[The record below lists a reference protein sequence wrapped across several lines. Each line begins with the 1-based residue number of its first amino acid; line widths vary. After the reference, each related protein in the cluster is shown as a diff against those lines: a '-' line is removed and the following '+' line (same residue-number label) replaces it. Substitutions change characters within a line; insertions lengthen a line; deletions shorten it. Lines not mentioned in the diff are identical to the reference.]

1 MRYDTKKKILEHL
14 GKKGK
19 DVRWLDRLIR
29 LGVVLEKD
37 WKYMPRADLERT
49 TMIKLRD
56 RVKELESENLKLQ
69 KVAEWGINASYYEE
83 LYNKEC
89 KEKEDIIKRCY
100 EFMTKRWMKIKWD
113 EYNAWVNWDLIE

>member
-37 WKYMPRADLERT
+37 WKYIPRADLERT

-69 KVAEWGINASYYEE
+69 KVAEWSINASYYEE

-89 KEKEDIIKRCY
+89 EEKEAIIKKCY
-100 EFMTKRWMKIKWD
+100 EFMTKRWMRIKWD